1 MPIEI
6 RELIIK
12 TEITSAGNNPQVILK
27 EKDLQALKKQMLEE
41 CRRIVSEQMK
51 EKTNKR

>member
-12 TEITSAGNNPQVILK
+12 TEITSGKHNPQAILK

-41 CRRIVSEQMK
+41 CRRIVAEQMR
-51 EKTNKR
+51 EKNNKR

>member
-12 TEITSAGNNPQVILK
+12 TEIASAGHSPQAVLK
-27 EKDLQALKKQMLEE
+27 EKDIQALKRQMLEE
-41 CRRIVSEQMK
+41 CRRIVSEQMR
-51 EKTNKR
+51 EKTKKR

>member
-12 TEITSAGNNPQVILK
+12 TEITNAGNNPQVSLN

-41 CRRIVSEQMK
+41 CRRIVTEQMR
-51 EKTNKR
+51 EKTKKR

>member
-12 TEITSAGNNPQVILK
+12 TEIASAGNTAQAMLK
-27 EKDLQALKKQMLEE
+27 EKDLQALKRQMLEE
-41 CRRIVSEQMK
+41 CRRIVTEQMK
-51 EKTNKR
+51 EKTKKR